1 MVSVKS
7 HFNFF
12 FFFILK
18 WEKSHTFIF
27 LSWFY
32 FKYSVLFKVLKW
44 HYFYPIQMSDVKV
57 LRAVPNDFLCFAF
70 PNETLF
76 ILRTV
81 FTRGEVKSECCT
93 SLKHSVRITYH
104 E

>member
-7 HFNFF
+7 HFHFF
-12 FFFILK
+12 FSILR
-18 WEKSHTFIF
+18 WEKSHTFSF
-27 LSWFY
+27 HSWFY

-70 PNETLF
+70 PNETLY
-76 ILRTV
+76 
-81 FTRGEVKSECCT
+81 
-93 SLKHSVRITYH
+93 ITYSFYKR
-104 E
+104 